1 MHNAQRVFYLLS
13 FVSLVMQY
21 IKQIPHRVVRRVV
34 CRGTTSVF
42 EPFKSQ
48 NWTGEEFKKHE
59 TERLNHA
66 NNPILMRSRG
76 TSSFRAKE
84 LAETSTPDPK
94 GHYIITGRGT
104 GITRLS

>member
-1 MHNAQRVFYLLS
+1 
-13 FVSLVMQY
+13 MQY

>member
-1 MHNAQRVFYLLS
+1 MHYEQQIFYLLS
-13 FVSLVMQY
+13 FVSPDMQHT
-21 IKQIPHRVVRRVV
+21 KTIPHLEVRRVV

-59 TERLNHA
+59 INRLNLA
-66 NNPILMRSRG
+66 NNPLLMRSRG
-76 TSSFRAKE
+76 TDSFRAKE
-84 LAETSTPDPK
+84 LPETSIPDSK

-104 GITRLS
+104 GRTRLR

>member
-1 MHNAQRVFYLLS
+1 
-13 FVSLVMQY
+13 MQY
-21 IKQIPHRVVRRVV
+21 IQPIPHQIVRRVV

-42 EPFKSQ
+42 EPYKSQ

-59 TERLNHA
+59 IKRLNLA
-66 NNPILMRSRG
+66 NNPLLMRARG
-76 TSSFRAKE
+76 TDSFRAKE
-84 LAETSTPDPK
+84 LAETSIPDLK

>member
-1 MHNAQRVFYLLS
+1 VHSAQRIFYLLS
-13 FVSLVMQY
+13 FVSLAMQY
-21 IKQIPHRVVRRVV
+21 IQPMPHQVVRRVV

-59 TERLNHA
+59 IKRLNLA
-66 NNPILMRSRG
+66 NNPLLMKSRG
-76 TSSFRAKE
+76 TDTFRAMEFAK
-84 LAETSTPDPK
+84 TSIPDTR

-104 GITRLS
+104 GRIRLR